1 MENLKKNPL
10 SLQLNVEDFAPASN
24 DEKKSLVV
32 MRESV
37 NFWKDGMRRLR
48 KNKIAMVSLVV
59 ILLIAFMA
67 YVLPS
72 FWPYSYE
79 QQIKGSNNLA
89 PFEYSAAEQK
99 LIDQGENVFPH
110 ILGTDR
116 MGRDFAVRVM
126 MGTRVSLSVGLLAS
140 VLVLL
145 IGATY
150 GAISAFAGGW
160 IDNIMMRITDILYT
174 IPDILLIILL
184 AMAIKE
190 PLESLATKPGF
201 GWMQKLGP
209 NMVSIFIIF
218 ALLYWVGMA
227 RIVRSQVLTL
237 KESEYVTA
245 ARALGASG
253 GRIIKKHLLTNCMG
267 TLIVTTTLQI
277 PSSIF
282 TESYLSFLG
291 LDADKD
297 VETIGQKILTLAA
310 PYVPLDG
317 INDAGVA
324 CGIFM
329 SYQGEGK
336 GTPTDTQTDK
346 PDLTSTT
353 LLRLILDYADS
364 VEDAVALAEQYDL
377 HDSASSCF
385 HYMVADS
392 TGRSAVLE
400 WIGTDADHDTDGAQR
415 QLNVLWNDTDA
426 LSDSADWQVVTNFI
440 KTPGYYD
447 GTTAERK
454 GLDRYEH
461 LTAALRE
468 TDGIVADK
476 NAAMDLLAS
485 VGRRTWN
492 NDDSNSNTVH
502 SVVYDLTDKSVLWVG
517 NEHYGEEAYTF
528 EFQLGR

>member
-1 MENLKKNPL
+1 MKRNSL
-10 SLQLNVEDFAPASN
+10 SKLLRRIACALAALVIALAVAVFALWHNELTTLASFQKLSDRDEAHRDGAVYQINFSGDYFFDEFLSQGGASN
-24 DEKKSLVV
+24 DAELISFVTRSITKGIIPMHIKTS
-32 MRESV
+32 S
-37 NFWKDGMRRLR
+37 
-48 KNKIAMVSLVV
+48 IAC
-59 ILLIAFMA
+59 
-67 YVLPS
+67 
-72 FWPYSYE
+72 
-79 QQIKGSNNLA
+79 
-89 PFEYSAAEQK
+89 
-99 LIDQGENVFPH
+99 
-110 ILGTDR
+110 
-116 MGRDFAVRVM
+116 
-126 MGTRVSLSVGLLAS
+126 
-140 VLVLL
+140 
-145 IGATY
+145 
-150 GAISAFAGGW
+150 SAF
-160 IDNIMMRITDILYT
+160 
-174 IPDILLIILL
+174 
-184 AMAIKE
+184 
-190 PLESLATKPGF
+190 
-201 GWMQKLGP
+201 
-209 NMVSIFIIF
+209 
-218 ALLYWVGMA
+218 
-227 RIVRSQVLTL
+227 
-237 KESEYVTA
+237 TA
-245 ARALGASG
+245 DTQSG
-253 GRIIKKHLLTNCMG
+253 GRVFGRNYDFSATN
-267 TLIVTTTLQI
+267 TAIVYTD
-277 PSSIF
+277 PG
-282 TESYLSFLG
+282 EGRHASYSTIDLSFLG

-297 VETIGQKILTLAA
+297 VETIGQKFLTLAA

-336 GTPTDTQTDK
+336 GTPTDTQTDR
-346 PDLTSTT
+346 PDITSTT

-364 VEDAVALAEQYDL
+364 VEDAVALAQQYDL

-392 TGRSAVLE
+392 TGRSAILE
-400 WIGTDADHDTDGAQR
+400 WVGTDADHDADGAQR

-447 GTTAERK
+447 GTTAEMK

-461 LTAALRE
+461 LAAALRE

-476 NAAMDLLAS
+476 DAAMDLLAS

>member
-1 MENLKKNPL
+1 MKRNSL
-10 SLQLNVEDFAPASN
+10 SKLLRRIACALAALVIALAVAVFALWHNELATLASFQKLADRDEAHRDGAVYQIKVSGDYSFDEFLSQGGASN
-24 DEKKSLVV
+24 DAELISFVTRSITKGIIPMHIKTS
-32 MRESV
+32 S
-37 NFWKDGMRRLR
+37 
-48 KNKIAMVSLVV
+48 IAC
-59 ILLIAFMA
+59 
-67 YVLPS
+67 
-72 FWPYSYE
+72 
-79 QQIKGSNNLA
+79 
-89 PFEYSAAEQK
+89 
-99 LIDQGENVFPH
+99 
-110 ILGTDR
+110 
-116 MGRDFAVRVM
+116 
-126 MGTRVSLSVGLLAS
+126 
-140 VLVLL
+140 
-145 IGATY
+145 
-150 GAISAFAGGW
+150 SAFTADTQSGDRVFGRNYDFSATNTAIVYTDPGEGRHASYST
-160 IDNIMMRITDILYT
+160 ID
-174 IPDILLIILL
+174 
-184 AMAIKE
+184 
-190 PLESLATKPGF
+190 
-201 GWMQKLGP
+201 
-209 NMVSIFIIF
+209 
-218 ALLYWVGMA
+218 
-227 RIVRSQVLTL
+227 
-237 KESEYVTA
+237 
-245 ARALGASG
+245 
-253 GRIIKKHLLTNCMG
+253 
-267 TLIVTTTLQI
+267 
-277 PSSIF
+277 
-282 TESYLSFLG
+282 LSFLG

-297 VETIGQKILTLAA
+297 VETVGQKLLTLAA

-317 INDAGVA
+317 VNDAGVA

-364 VEDAVALAEQYDL
+364 VEDAVALAQQYDL

-392 TGRSAVLE
+392 TGRSAILE
-400 WIGTDADHDTDGAQR
+400 WVGTDADHDADGAER

-447 GTTAERK
+447 GTTAEMK

-461 LTAALRE
+461 LAAALRE

-476 NAAMDLLAS
+476 DAAMDLLAS

>member
-1 MENLKKNPL
+1 MKRNSL
-10 SLQLNVEDFAPASN
+10 SKLLRRIACVLAALVIALAVAVFALWHNELATLASFQKLSDRDEAHRDGAVYQINFSGDYFFDEFLSQGGASN
-24 DEKKSLVV
+24 DAELISFITRSITKGIIPMHIKTS
-32 MRESV
+32 S
-37 NFWKDGMRRLR
+37 
-48 KNKIAMVSLVV
+48 IAC
-59 ILLIAFMA
+59 
-67 YVLPS
+67 
-72 FWPYSYE
+72 
-79 QQIKGSNNLA
+79 
-89 PFEYSAAEQK
+89 
-99 LIDQGENVFPH
+99 
-110 ILGTDR
+110 
-116 MGRDFAVRVM
+116 
-126 MGTRVSLSVGLLAS
+126 
-140 VLVLL
+140 
-145 IGATY
+145 
-150 GAISAFAGGW
+150 SAFTADTQSGDRVFGRNYDFSATNTAIVYTDPGEGRHASYST
-160 IDNIMMRITDILYT
+160 ID
-174 IPDILLIILL
+174 
-184 AMAIKE
+184 
-190 PLESLATKPGF
+190 
-201 GWMQKLGP
+201 
-209 NMVSIFIIF
+209 
-218 ALLYWVGMA
+218 
-227 RIVRSQVLTL
+227 
-237 KESEYVTA
+237 
-245 ARALGASG
+245 
-253 GRIIKKHLLTNCMG
+253 
-267 TLIVTTTLQI
+267 
-277 PSSIF
+277 
-282 TESYLSFLG
+282 LSFLG

-297 VETIGQKILTLAA
+297 VETIGQKFLTLAA

-336 GTPTDTQTDK
+336 GTPTDTQTDR
-346 PDLTSTT
+346 PDITSTT

-364 VEDAVALAEQYDL
+364 VEDAVALAQQYDL

-392 TGRSAVLE
+392 TGRSAILE
-400 WIGTDADHDTDGAQR
+400 WVGTDADHDADGAQR

-426 LSDSADWQVVTNFI
+426 FSDSADWQVVTNFI

-447 GTTAERK
+447 GTSAEMK

-476 NAAMDLLAS
+476 DAAMDLLAS

>member
-1 MENLKKNPL
+1 MKRNSL
-10 SLQLNVEDFAPASN
+10 SKLLRRIACALAALVIALAVAVFALWHNELTTLASFQKLSDRDEAHRDGAVYQINFSGDYFFDEFLSQGGASN
-24 DEKKSLVV
+24 DAELISFVTRSITKGIIPMHIKTS
-32 MRESV
+32 S
-37 NFWKDGMRRLR
+37 
-48 KNKIAMVSLVV
+48 IAC
-59 ILLIAFMA
+59 
-67 YVLPS
+67 
-72 FWPYSYE
+72 
-79 QQIKGSNNLA
+79 
-89 PFEYSAAEQK
+89 
-99 LIDQGENVFPH
+99 
-110 ILGTDR
+110 
-116 MGRDFAVRVM
+116 
-126 MGTRVSLSVGLLAS
+126 
-140 VLVLL
+140 
-145 IGATY
+145 
-150 GAISAFAGGW
+150 SAFTADTQSGDRVFGRNYDFSATNTAIVYTDPGEGRHASYST
-160 IDNIMMRITDILYT
+160 ID
-174 IPDILLIILL
+174 
-184 AMAIKE
+184 
-190 PLESLATKPGF
+190 
-201 GWMQKLGP
+201 
-209 NMVSIFIIF
+209 
-218 ALLYWVGMA
+218 
-227 RIVRSQVLTL
+227 
-237 KESEYVTA
+237 
-245 ARALGASG
+245 
-253 GRIIKKHLLTNCMG
+253 
-267 TLIVTTTLQI
+267 
-277 PSSIF
+277 
-282 TESYLSFLG
+282 LSFLG

-297 VETIGQKILTLAA
+297 VETIGQKFLTLAA

-346 PDLTSTT
+346 PDITSTT

-364 VEDAVALAEQYDL
+364 VEDAVALAQQYDL

-392 TGRSAVLE
+392 TGRSAILE
-400 WIGTDADHDTDGAQR
+400 WVGTDADHDADGAQR

-461 LTAALRE
+461 FTAALRE

-476 NAAMDLLAS
+476 DAAMGLLAS
-485 VGRRTWN
+485 VGRRTWD

>member
-1 MENLKKNPL
+1 MKRNSL
-10 SLQLNVEDFAPASN
+10 SKLLRRIACALAALVIALAVAVFALWHNELTTLASFQKLSDRDEAHRDGAVYQINFSGDYFFDEFLSQGGASN
-24 DEKKSLVV
+24 DAELISFITRSITKGIIPMHIKTS
-32 MRESV
+32 S
-37 NFWKDGMRRLR
+37 
-48 KNKIAMVSLVV
+48 IAC
-59 ILLIAFMA
+59 
-67 YVLPS
+67 
-72 FWPYSYE
+72 
-79 QQIKGSNNLA
+79 
-89 PFEYSAAEQK
+89 
-99 LIDQGENVFPH
+99 
-110 ILGTDR
+110 
-116 MGRDFAVRVM
+116 
-126 MGTRVSLSVGLLAS
+126 
-140 VLVLL
+140 
-145 IGATY
+145 
-150 GAISAFAGGW
+150 SAFTADTQSGDRVFGRNYDFSATNTAIVYTDPGEGRHASYST
-160 IDNIMMRITDILYT
+160 ID
-174 IPDILLIILL
+174 
-184 AMAIKE
+184 
-190 PLESLATKPGF
+190 
-201 GWMQKLGP
+201 
-209 NMVSIFIIF
+209 
-218 ALLYWVGMA
+218 
-227 RIVRSQVLTL
+227 
-237 KESEYVTA
+237 
-245 ARALGASG
+245 
-253 GRIIKKHLLTNCMG
+253 
-267 TLIVTTTLQI
+267 
-277 PSSIF
+277 
-282 TESYLSFLG
+282 LSFLG

-297 VETIGQKILTLAA
+297 VETIGQKFLTLAA

-336 GTPTDTQTDK
+336 GTPTDTQTDR
-346 PDLTSTT
+346 PDITSTT

-364 VEDAVALAEQYDL
+364 VEDAVALAQQYDL

-392 TGRSAVLE
+392 TGRSAILE
-400 WIGTDADHDTDGAQR
+400 WVGTDADHDADGAQR

-447 GTTAERK
+447 GTAAERK

-476 NAAMDLLAS
+476 DAAMDLLAS

>member
-1 MENLKKNPL
+1 MKRNSL
-10 SLQLNVEDFAPASN
+10 SKLLRRIACALAALVIALAVAVFALWHNELATLASFQKLSDRDEAHRDGAVYQINFSGDYSFDEFLSQGGASN
-24 DEKKSLVV
+24 DAELISFVTRSITKGIIPMHIKTS
-32 MRESV
+32 S
-37 NFWKDGMRRLR
+37 
-48 KNKIAMVSLVV
+48 IAC
-59 ILLIAFMA
+59 
-67 YVLPS
+67 
-72 FWPYSYE
+72 
-79 QQIKGSNNLA
+79 
-89 PFEYSAAEQK
+89 
-99 LIDQGENVFPH
+99 
-110 ILGTDR
+110 
-116 MGRDFAVRVM
+116 
-126 MGTRVSLSVGLLAS
+126 
-140 VLVLL
+140 
-145 IGATY
+145 
-150 GAISAFAGGW
+150 SAFTADTQSGDRVFGRNYDFSATNTAIVYTDPGEGRHASYST
-160 IDNIMMRITDILYT
+160 ID
-174 IPDILLIILL
+174 
-184 AMAIKE
+184 
-190 PLESLATKPGF
+190 
-201 GWMQKLGP
+201 
-209 NMVSIFIIF
+209 
-218 ALLYWVGMA
+218 
-227 RIVRSQVLTL
+227 
-237 KESEYVTA
+237 
-245 ARALGASG
+245 
-253 GRIIKKHLLTNCMG
+253 
-267 TLIVTTTLQI
+267 
-277 PSSIF
+277 
-282 TESYLSFLG
+282 LSFLG

-297 VETIGQKILTLAA
+297 VETIGQKFLTLAA

-336 GTPTDTQTDK
+336 GTPTDTQTDR
-346 PDLTSTT
+346 PDITSTT

-364 VEDAVALAEQYDL
+364 VEDAVALAQQYDL

-392 TGRSAVLE
+392 TGRSAILE
-400 WIGTDADHDTDGAQR
+400 WVGTDADHDADGAQR

-447 GTTAERK
+447 GTSAEMK

-461 LTAALRE
+461 LAAALRE

>member
-1 MENLKKNPL
+1 MKRNSL
-10 SLQLNVEDFAPASN
+10 SKLLRRIACALAALVIALAVAVFALWHNELTTLASFQKLSDRDEAHRDGAVYQINFSGDYSFDEFLSQGGASN
-24 DEKKSLVV
+24 DAELISFVTRSITKGIIPMHIKTS
-32 MRESV
+32 S
-37 NFWKDGMRRLR
+37 
-48 KNKIAMVSLVV
+48 IAC
-59 ILLIAFMA
+59 
-67 YVLPS
+67 
-72 FWPYSYE
+72 
-79 QQIKGSNNLA
+79 
-89 PFEYSAAEQK
+89 
-99 LIDQGENVFPH
+99 
-110 ILGTDR
+110 
-116 MGRDFAVRVM
+116 
-126 MGTRVSLSVGLLAS
+126 
-140 VLVLL
+140 
-145 IGATY
+145 
-150 GAISAFAGGW
+150 SAFTADTQSGDRVFGRNYDFSATNTAIVYTNPGEGRHASYST
-160 IDNIMMRITDILYT
+160 ID
-174 IPDILLIILL
+174 
-184 AMAIKE
+184 
-190 PLESLATKPGF
+190 
-201 GWMQKLGP
+201 
-209 NMVSIFIIF
+209 
-218 ALLYWVGMA
+218 
-227 RIVRSQVLTL
+227 
-237 KESEYVTA
+237 
-245 ARALGASG
+245 
-253 GRIIKKHLLTNCMG
+253 
-267 TLIVTTTLQI
+267 
-277 PSSIF
+277 
-282 TESYLSFLG
+282 LSFLG

-297 VETIGQKILTLAA
+297 VETISQKILTLAA

-336 GTPTDTQTDK
+336 GTPTDTQTDR

-364 VEDAVALAEQYDL
+364 VEDAVALAQQYDL

-392 TGRSAVLE
+392 TGRSAILE
-400 WIGTDADHDTDGAQR
+400 WVGTDADHDADGAQR

-447 GTTAERK
+447 GTTAEMK

-461 LTAALRE
+461 LAAALRE

-476 NAAMDLLAS
+476 DAAMDLLAS

-517 NEHYGEEAYTF
+517 NEHYGEGAYTF

>member
-1 MENLKKNPL
+1 MKRNSL
-10 SLQLNVEDFAPASN
+10 SKLLRRIACALAALVIALAVAVFALWHNELATLASFQKLSDRDEAHRDGAVYQINFSGDYFFDEFLSQGGASN
-24 DEKKSLVV
+24 DAELISFITRSITKGIIPMHIKTS
-32 MRESV
+32 S
-37 NFWKDGMRRLR
+37 
-48 KNKIAMVSLVV
+48 IAC
-59 ILLIAFMA
+59 
-67 YVLPS
+67 
-72 FWPYSYE
+72 
-79 QQIKGSNNLA
+79 
-89 PFEYSAAEQK
+89 
-99 LIDQGENVFPH
+99 
-110 ILGTDR
+110 
-116 MGRDFAVRVM
+116 
-126 MGTRVSLSVGLLAS
+126 
-140 VLVLL
+140 
-145 IGATY
+145 
-150 GAISAFAGGW
+150 SAFTADTQSGDRVFGRNYDFSATNTAIVYTDPGEGRHASYST
-160 IDNIMMRITDILYT
+160 ID
-174 IPDILLIILL
+174 
-184 AMAIKE
+184 
-190 PLESLATKPGF
+190 
-201 GWMQKLGP
+201 
-209 NMVSIFIIF
+209 
-218 ALLYWVGMA
+218 
-227 RIVRSQVLTL
+227 
-237 KESEYVTA
+237 
-245 ARALGASG
+245 
-253 GRIIKKHLLTNCMG
+253 
-267 TLIVTTTLQI
+267 
-277 PSSIF
+277 
-282 TESYLSFLG
+282 LSFLG

-297 VETIGQKILTLAA
+297 VETIGQKFLTLAA

-336 GTPTDTQTDK
+336 GTPTDTQTDR
-346 PDLTSTT
+346 PDITSTT

-364 VEDAVALAEQYDL
+364 VEDAVALAQQYDL

-392 TGRSAVLE
+392 TGRSAILE
-400 WIGTDADHDTDGAQR
+400 WVGTDADHDTDGAQR

-447 GTTAERK
+447 GTSAEMK

-461 LTAALRE
+461 LAAALRE

-476 NAAMDLLAS
+476 DAAMDLLAS

>member
-1 MENLKKNPL
+1 MKRNSL
-10 SLQLNVEDFAPASN
+10 SKLLRRIVCALAALVIALAVAVFALWHNELTTLASFQKLSDRDEAHRDGAVYQINFSGDYFFDEFLSQGGASN
-24 DEKKSLVV
+24 DAELISFVTRSITKGIIPMHIKTS
-32 MRESV
+32 S
-37 NFWKDGMRRLR
+37 
-48 KNKIAMVSLVV
+48 IAC
-59 ILLIAFMA
+59 
-67 YVLPS
+67 
-72 FWPYSYE
+72 
-79 QQIKGSNNLA
+79 
-89 PFEYSAAEQK
+89 
-99 LIDQGENVFPH
+99 
-110 ILGTDR
+110 
-116 MGRDFAVRVM
+116 
-126 MGTRVSLSVGLLAS
+126 
-140 VLVLL
+140 
-145 IGATY
+145 
-150 GAISAFAGGW
+150 SAFTADTQSGDRVFGRNYDFSATNTAIVYTDPGEGRHASYST
-160 IDNIMMRITDILYT
+160 ID
-174 IPDILLIILL
+174 
-184 AMAIKE
+184 
-190 PLESLATKPGF
+190 
-201 GWMQKLGP
+201 
-209 NMVSIFIIF
+209 
-218 ALLYWVGMA
+218 
-227 RIVRSQVLTL
+227 
-237 KESEYVTA
+237 
-245 ARALGASG
+245 
-253 GRIIKKHLLTNCMG
+253 
-267 TLIVTTTLQI
+267 
-277 PSSIF
+277 
-282 TESYLSFLG
+282 LSFLG

-297 VETIGQKILTLAA
+297 VETIGQKLLTLAA

-336 GTPTDTQTDK
+336 GTPTDTQTDR
-346 PDLTSTT
+346 PDITSTT

-364 VEDAVALAEQYDL
+364 VEDAVALAQQYDL

-392 TGRSAVLE
+392 TGRSAILE
-400 WIGTDADHDTDGAQR
+400 WVGTDADHDADGAQR

-447 GTTAERK
+447 GTTAEMK

-461 LTAALRE
+461 LAAALRE

-476 NAAMDLLAS
+476 DAAMDLLAS

>member
-1 MENLKKNPL
+1 MKRNSL
-10 SLQLNVEDFAPASN
+10 SKLLRRIACALAALVIALAVAVFALWHNELTTLASFQKLSDRDEAHRDGAVYQINFSGDYSFDEFLSQGGASN
-24 DEKKSLVV
+24 DAELISFVTRSITKGIIPMHIKTS
-32 MRESV
+32 S
-37 NFWKDGMRRLR
+37 
-48 KNKIAMVSLVV
+48 IAC
-59 ILLIAFMA
+59 
-67 YVLPS
+67 
-72 FWPYSYE
+72 
-79 QQIKGSNNLA
+79 
-89 PFEYSAAEQK
+89 
-99 LIDQGENVFPH
+99 
-110 ILGTDR
+110 
-116 MGRDFAVRVM
+116 
-126 MGTRVSLSVGLLAS
+126 
-140 VLVLL
+140 
-145 IGATY
+145 
-150 GAISAFAGGW
+150 SAFTADTQSGDRVFGRNYDFSATNTAIVYTDPGEGRHASYST
-160 IDNIMMRITDILYT
+160 ID
-174 IPDILLIILL
+174 
-184 AMAIKE
+184 
-190 PLESLATKPGF
+190 
-201 GWMQKLGP
+201 
-209 NMVSIFIIF
+209 
-218 ALLYWVGMA
+218 
-227 RIVRSQVLTL
+227 
-237 KESEYVTA
+237 
-245 ARALGASG
+245 
-253 GRIIKKHLLTNCMG
+253 
-267 TLIVTTTLQI
+267 
-277 PSSIF
+277 
-282 TESYLSFLG
+282 LSFLG

-336 GTPTDTQTDK
+336 GTPTDTQTDR
-346 PDLTSTT
+346 PDITSTT

-364 VEDAVALAEQYDL
+364 VEDAVALAQQYDL

-392 TGRSAVLE
+392 TGRSAILE
-400 WIGTDADHDTDGAQR
+400 WVGTDADHDADGAQR

-447 GTTAERK
+447 GTTAEMK

-461 LTAALRE
+461 LAAALRE

-476 NAAMDLLAS
+476 DAAMDLLAS

>member
-1 MENLKKNPL
+1 MKRNSL
-10 SLQLNVEDFAPASN
+10 SKLLRRIACALAALVIALAVAVFALWHNELTTLASFQKLSDRDEAHRDGAVYQINVSGDYSFDEFLSQGGASN
-24 DEKKSLVV
+24 DAELISFVTRSITKGIIPMHIKTS
-32 MRESV
+32 S
-37 NFWKDGMRRLR
+37 
-48 KNKIAMVSLVV
+48 IAC
-59 ILLIAFMA
+59 
-67 YVLPS
+67 
-72 FWPYSYE
+72 
-79 QQIKGSNNLA
+79 
-89 PFEYSAAEQK
+89 
-99 LIDQGENVFPH
+99 
-110 ILGTDR
+110 
-116 MGRDFAVRVM
+116 
-126 MGTRVSLSVGLLAS
+126 
-140 VLVLL
+140 
-145 IGATY
+145 
-150 GAISAFAGGW
+150 SAFTADTQNGDRVFGRNYDFSATNTAIVYTDPGEGRHASYST
-160 IDNIMMRITDILYT
+160 ID
-174 IPDILLIILL
+174 
-184 AMAIKE
+184 
-190 PLESLATKPGF
+190 
-201 GWMQKLGP
+201 
-209 NMVSIFIIF
+209 
-218 ALLYWVGMA
+218 
-227 RIVRSQVLTL
+227 
-237 KESEYVTA
+237 
-245 ARALGASG
+245 
-253 GRIIKKHLLTNCMG
+253 
-267 TLIVTTTLQI
+267 
-277 PSSIF
+277 
-282 TESYLSFLG
+282 LSFLG

-297 VETIGQKILTLAA
+297 VETVGQKILTLAA

-329 SYQGEGK
+329 SYQGKGK

-364 VEDAVALAEQYDL
+364 VEDAVALAQQYDL

-392 TGRSAVLE
+392 TGRSAILE
-400 WIGTDADHDTDGAQR
+400 WVGTDADHDVDGAQR

-447 GTTAERK
+447 GTTAEMK

-461 LTAALRE
+461 LAAALRE

-476 NAAMDLLAS
+476 DAAMDLLAS

>member
-1 MENLKKNPL
+1 MKRNSL
-10 SLQLNVEDFAPASN
+10 SKLLRRIACALAALIIALAVAVFALWHNELATLAS
-24 DEKKSLVV
+24 
-32 MRESV
+32 
-37 NFWKDGMRRLR
+37 F
-48 KNKIAMVSLVV
+48 
-59 ILLIAFMA
+59 
-67 YVLPS
+67 
-72 FWPYSYE
+72 
-79 QQIKGSNNLA
+79 
-89 PFEYSAAEQK
+89 QK
-99 LIDQGENVFPH
+99 LSDRDAAHRDGAVYQINVSGDYSFDAFLSQGGASTDAELISFITRSITKGIIPMH
-110 ILGTDR
+110 IKTSSI
-116 MGRDFAVRVM
+116 AC
-126 MGTRVSLSVGLLAS
+126 
-140 VLVLL
+140 
-145 IGATY
+145 
-150 GAISAFAGGW
+150 SAFTADTQSGDRVFGRNYDFSATNTAIVYTDPGEGRHASYST
-160 IDNIMMRITDILYT
+160 ID
-174 IPDILLIILL
+174 
-184 AMAIKE
+184 
-190 PLESLATKPGF
+190 
-201 GWMQKLGP
+201 
-209 NMVSIFIIF
+209 
-218 ALLYWVGMA
+218 
-227 RIVRSQVLTL
+227 
-237 KESEYVTA
+237 
-245 ARALGASG
+245 
-253 GRIIKKHLLTNCMG
+253 
-267 TLIVTTTLQI
+267 
-277 PSSIF
+277 
-282 TESYLSFLG
+282 LSFLG

-297 VETIGQKILTLAA
+297 VETIGQKFLTLAA

-364 VEDAVALAEQYDL
+364 VEDAVALAQQYDL

-392 TGRSAVLE
+392 TGRSAILE
-400 WIGTDADHDTDGAQR
+400 WVGTDADHDADGAQR

-447 GTTAERK
+447 GTAAERK

-461 LTAALRE
+461 LAAALRE

-476 NAAMDLLAS
+476 DAAMDLLAS

>member
-1 MENLKKNPL
+1 MKRNSL
-10 SLQLNVEDFAPASN
+10 SKLLRRIACALAALVIALAVAVFALWHNELTTLASFQKLSDRDEAHRDGAVYQINFSGDYFFDEFLSQGGASN
-24 DEKKSLVV
+24 DAELISFVTRSITKGIIPMHIKTS
-32 MRESV
+32 S
-37 NFWKDGMRRLR
+37 
-48 KNKIAMVSLVV
+48 IAC
-59 ILLIAFMA
+59 
-67 YVLPS
+67 
-72 FWPYSYE
+72 
-79 QQIKGSNNLA
+79 
-89 PFEYSAAEQK
+89 
-99 LIDQGENVFPH
+99 
-110 ILGTDR
+110 
-116 MGRDFAVRVM
+116 
-126 MGTRVSLSVGLLAS
+126 
-140 VLVLL
+140 
-145 IGATY
+145 
-150 GAISAFAGGW
+150 SAFTADTQSGDRVFGRNYDFSATNTAIVYTDPGEGRHASYST
-160 IDNIMMRITDILYT
+160 ID
-174 IPDILLIILL
+174 
-184 AMAIKE
+184 
-190 PLESLATKPGF
+190 
-201 GWMQKLGP
+201 
-209 NMVSIFIIF
+209 
-218 ALLYWVGMA
+218 
-227 RIVRSQVLTL
+227 
-237 KESEYVTA
+237 
-245 ARALGASG
+245 
-253 GRIIKKHLLTNCMG
+253 
-267 TLIVTTTLQI
+267 
-277 PSSIF
+277 
-282 TESYLSFLG
+282 LSFLG

-297 VETIGQKILTLAA
+297 VETIGQKFLTLAA

-336 GTPTDTQTDK
+336 GTPTDTQTDR

-364 VEDAVALAEQYDL
+364 VEDAVALAQQYDL

-392 TGRSAVLE
+392 TGRSAILE
-400 WIGTDADHDTDGAQR
+400 WVGTDADHDADGAQR

-447 GTTAERK
+447 GTTAEMK

-461 LTAALRE
+461 LAAALRE

-476 NAAMDLLAS
+476 DAAMDLLAS

>member
-1 MENLKKNPL
+1 MKRNSL
-10 SLQLNVEDFAPASN
+10 SKLLRRIACALAALVIALAVAVFALWHNELTTLASFQKLSDRDEAHRDGAVYQINFSGDYFFDEFLSQGGASN
-24 DEKKSLVV
+24 DAELISFVTRSITKGIIPMHIKTS
-32 MRESV
+32 S
-37 NFWKDGMRRLR
+37 
-48 KNKIAMVSLVV
+48 IAC
-59 ILLIAFMA
+59 
-67 YVLPS
+67 
-72 FWPYSYE
+72 
-79 QQIKGSNNLA
+79 
-89 PFEYSAAEQK
+89 
-99 LIDQGENVFPH
+99 
-110 ILGTDR
+110 
-116 MGRDFAVRVM
+116 
-126 MGTRVSLSVGLLAS
+126 
-140 VLVLL
+140 
-145 IGATY
+145 
-150 GAISAFAGGW
+150 SAFTADTQSGDRVFGRNYDFSATNTAIVYTDPGEGRHASYST
-160 IDNIMMRITDILYT
+160 ID
-174 IPDILLIILL
+174 
-184 AMAIKE
+184 
-190 PLESLATKPGF
+190 
-201 GWMQKLGP
+201 
-209 NMVSIFIIF
+209 
-218 ALLYWVGMA
+218 
-227 RIVRSQVLTL
+227 
-237 KESEYVTA
+237 
-245 ARALGASG
+245 
-253 GRIIKKHLLTNCMG
+253 
-267 TLIVTTTLQI
+267 
-277 PSSIF
+277 
-282 TESYLSFLG
+282 LSFLG

-297 VETIGQKILTLAA
+297 VETIGQKFLTLAA

-346 PDLTSTT
+346 PDITSTT

-364 VEDAVALAEQYDL
+364 VEDAVALAQQYDL

-392 TGRSAVLE
+392 TGRSAILE
-400 WIGTDADHDTDGAQR
+400 WVGTDADHDADGAQR

-447 GTTAERK
+447 DTTAEMK

-461 LTAALRE
+461 LAAALRE

-476 NAAMDLLAS
+476 DAAMDLLAS

>member
-1 MENLKKNPL
+1 MKRNSL
-10 SLQLNVEDFAPASN
+10 SKRLRRIACALAALVIALAVAVFALWHNELTTLASFQKLSDRDEAHRDGAVYQINFSGDYFFDEFLSQGGASN
-24 DEKKSLVV
+24 DAELISFVTRSITKGIIPMHIKTS
-32 MRESV
+32 S
-37 NFWKDGMRRLR
+37 
-48 KNKIAMVSLVV
+48 IAC
-59 ILLIAFMA
+59 
-67 YVLPS
+67 
-72 FWPYSYE
+72 
-79 QQIKGSNNLA
+79 
-89 PFEYSAAEQK
+89 
-99 LIDQGENVFPH
+99 
-110 ILGTDR
+110 
-116 MGRDFAVRVM
+116 
-126 MGTRVSLSVGLLAS
+126 
-140 VLVLL
+140 
-145 IGATY
+145 
-150 GAISAFAGGW
+150 SAF
-160 IDNIMMRITDILYT
+160 
-174 IPDILLIILL
+174 
-184 AMAIKE
+184 
-190 PLESLATKPGF
+190 
-201 GWMQKLGP
+201 
-209 NMVSIFIIF
+209 
-218 ALLYWVGMA
+218 
-227 RIVRSQVLTL
+227 
-237 KESEYVTA
+237 TA
-245 ARALGASG
+245 DTQSG
-253 GRIIKKHLLTNCMG
+253 GRVFGRNYDFSATN
-267 TLIVTTTLQI
+267 TAIVYTD
-277 PSSIF
+277 PG
-282 TESYLSFLG
+282 EGRHASYSTIDLSFLG

-297 VETIGQKILTLAA
+297 VETIGQKFLTLAA

-336 GTPTDTQTDK
+336 GTPTDTQTDR
-346 PDLTSTT
+346 PDITSTT

-364 VEDAVALAEQYDL
+364 VEDAVALAQQYDL

-392 TGRSAVLE
+392 TGRSAILE
-400 WIGTDADHDTDGAQR
+400 WVGTDADHDADGAQR

-447 GTTAERK
+447 GTTAEMK

-461 LTAALRE
+461 LAAALRE

-476 NAAMDLLAS
+476 DAAMDLLAS

>member
-1 MENLKKNPL
+1 MKRNSL
-10 SLQLNVEDFAPASN
+10 SKLLRRIACALAALVIALAVAVFALWHNELTTLASFQKLSDRDEAHRDGAVYQINFSGDYFFDEFLSQGGASN
-24 DEKKSLVV
+24 DAELISFITRSITKGIIPMHIKTS
-32 MRESV
+32 S
-37 NFWKDGMRRLR
+37 
-48 KNKIAMVSLVV
+48 IAC
-59 ILLIAFMA
+59 
-67 YVLPS
+67 
-72 FWPYSYE
+72 
-79 QQIKGSNNLA
+79 
-89 PFEYSAAEQK
+89 
-99 LIDQGENVFPH
+99 
-110 ILGTDR
+110 
-116 MGRDFAVRVM
+116 
-126 MGTRVSLSVGLLAS
+126 
-140 VLVLL
+140 
-145 IGATY
+145 
-150 GAISAFAGGW
+150 SAFTADTQSGDRVFGRNYDFSATNTAIVYTDPGEGRHASYST
-160 IDNIMMRITDILYT
+160 ID
-174 IPDILLIILL
+174 
-184 AMAIKE
+184 
-190 PLESLATKPGF
+190 
-201 GWMQKLGP
+201 
-209 NMVSIFIIF
+209 
-218 ALLYWVGMA
+218 
-227 RIVRSQVLTL
+227 
-237 KESEYVTA
+237 
-245 ARALGASG
+245 
-253 GRIIKKHLLTNCMG
+253 
-267 TLIVTTTLQI
+267 
-277 PSSIF
+277 
-282 TESYLSFLG
+282 LSFLG

-297 VETIGQKILTLAA
+297 VETIGQKFLTLAA

-346 PDLTSTT
+346 PDITSTT

-364 VEDAVALAEQYDL
+364 VEDAVALAQQYDL

-385 HYMVADS
+385 HYMIADS
-392 TGRSAVLE
+392 TGRSAILE
-400 WIGTDADHDTDGAQR
+400 WVGTDADHDADGTQR

-447 GTTAERK
+447 GTSAEMK

-461 LTAALRE
+461 LAAALRE

-476 NAAMDLLAS
+476 DAAMDLLAS

>member
-1 MENLKKNPL
+1 MKRNSL
-10 SLQLNVEDFAPASN
+10 SKLLRRIACALAALVIALAVAVFALWHNELATLASFQKLSDRDEAHRDGAVYQINFSGDYSFDEFLSQGGASN
-24 DEKKSLVV
+24 DAELISFVTRSITKGIIPMHIKTS
-32 MRESV
+32 S
-37 NFWKDGMRRLR
+37 
-48 KNKIAMVSLVV
+48 IAC
-59 ILLIAFMA
+59 
-67 YVLPS
+67 
-72 FWPYSYE
+72 
-79 QQIKGSNNLA
+79 
-89 PFEYSAAEQK
+89 
-99 LIDQGENVFPH
+99 
-110 ILGTDR
+110 
-116 MGRDFAVRVM
+116 
-126 MGTRVSLSVGLLAS
+126 
-140 VLVLL
+140 
-145 IGATY
+145 
-150 GAISAFAGGW
+150 SAFTADTQSGDRVFGRNYDFSATNTAIVYTNPGEGRHASYST
-160 IDNIMMRITDILYT
+160 ID
-174 IPDILLIILL
+174 
-184 AMAIKE
+184 
-190 PLESLATKPGF
+190 
-201 GWMQKLGP
+201 
-209 NMVSIFIIF
+209 
-218 ALLYWVGMA
+218 
-227 RIVRSQVLTL
+227 
-237 KESEYVTA
+237 
-245 ARALGASG
+245 
-253 GRIIKKHLLTNCMG
+253 
-267 TLIVTTTLQI
+267 
-277 PSSIF
+277 
-282 TESYLSFLG
+282 LSFLG

-297 VETIGQKILTLAA
+297 VETIGQKFLTLAA

-336 GTPTDTQTDK
+336 GTPTDTQTDR

-364 VEDAVALAEQYDL
+364 VEDAVALAQQYDL

-392 TGRSAVLE
+392 TGRSAILE
-400 WIGTDADHDTDGAQR
+400 WVGTDADHDADGAQR
-415 QLNVLWNDTDA
+415 QLNVLWNDTDV

-447 GTTAERK
+447 GTTAEMK

-461 LTAALRE
+461 LAAALRE

-476 NAAMDLLAS
+476 DAAMDLLAS

>member
-1 MENLKKNPL
+1 MKRNSL
-10 SLQLNVEDFAPASN
+10 SKLLRRIACALAALVIALAVAVFALWHNELTTIASFQKLSDRDEAHRDGAVYQINFSGDYFFDEFLSQGGASN
-24 DEKKSLVV
+24 DAELISFVTRSITKGIIPMHIKTS
-32 MRESV
+32 S
-37 NFWKDGMRRLR
+37 
-48 KNKIAMVSLVV
+48 IAC
-59 ILLIAFMA
+59 
-67 YVLPS
+67 
-72 FWPYSYE
+72 
-79 QQIKGSNNLA
+79 
-89 PFEYSAAEQK
+89 
-99 LIDQGENVFPH
+99 
-110 ILGTDR
+110 
-116 MGRDFAVRVM
+116 
-126 MGTRVSLSVGLLAS
+126 
-140 VLVLL
+140 
-145 IGATY
+145 
-150 GAISAFAGGW
+150 SAFTADTQSGDRVFGRNYDFSATNTAIVYTDPGEGRHASYST
-160 IDNIMMRITDILYT
+160 ID
-174 IPDILLIILL
+174 
-184 AMAIKE
+184 
-190 PLESLATKPGF
+190 
-201 GWMQKLGP
+201 
-209 NMVSIFIIF
+209 
-218 ALLYWVGMA
+218 
-227 RIVRSQVLTL
+227 
-237 KESEYVTA
+237 
-245 ARALGASG
+245 
-253 GRIIKKHLLTNCMG
+253 
-267 TLIVTTTLQI
+267 
-277 PSSIF
+277 
-282 TESYLSFLG
+282 LSFLG

-297 VETIGQKILTLAA
+297 VETIGQKFLTLAA

-346 PDLTSTT
+346 PDITSTT

-364 VEDAVALAEQYDL
+364 VEDAVALAQQYDL

-392 TGRSAVLE
+392 TGRSAILE
-400 WIGTDADHDTDGAQR
+400 WVGTDADHDADGAQR

-447 GTTAERK
+447 GTTAEMK

-461 LTAALRE
+461 LAAALRE
-468 TDGIVADK
+468 TDGVVADK
-476 NAAMDLLAS
+476 DAAMDLLAS

>member
-1 MENLKKNPL
+1 MKRNSL
-10 SLQLNVEDFAPASN
+10 SKLLRRIACALAALVIALAVAVFALWHNELTTLASFQKLSDRDEAHRDGAVYQINFSGDYFFDEFLSQGGASN
-24 DEKKSLVV
+24 DAELISFITRSITKGIIPMHIKTS
-32 MRESV
+32 S
-37 NFWKDGMRRLR
+37 
-48 KNKIAMVSLVV
+48 IAC
-59 ILLIAFMA
+59 
-67 YVLPS
+67 
-72 FWPYSYE
+72 
-79 QQIKGSNNLA
+79 
-89 PFEYSAAEQK
+89 
-99 LIDQGENVFPH
+99 
-110 ILGTDR
+110 
-116 MGRDFAVRVM
+116 
-126 MGTRVSLSVGLLAS
+126 
-140 VLVLL
+140 
-145 IGATY
+145 
-150 GAISAFAGGW
+150 SAFTADTQSGDRVFGRNYDFSATNTAIVYTDPGEGRHASYST
-160 IDNIMMRITDILYT
+160 ID
-174 IPDILLIILL
+174 
-184 AMAIKE
+184 
-190 PLESLATKPGF
+190 
-201 GWMQKLGP
+201 
-209 NMVSIFIIF
+209 
-218 ALLYWVGMA
+218 
-227 RIVRSQVLTL
+227 
-237 KESEYVTA
+237 
-245 ARALGASG
+245 
-253 GRIIKKHLLTNCMG
+253 
-267 TLIVTTTLQI
+267 
-277 PSSIF
+277 
-282 TESYLSFLG
+282 LSFLG

-297 VETIGQKILTLAA
+297 VETIGQKFLTLAA

-346 PDLTSTT
+346 PDITSTT

-364 VEDAVALAEQYDL
+364 VEDAVALAQQYDL

-392 TGRSAVLE
+392 TGRSAILE
-400 WIGTDADHDTDGAQR
+400 WVGTDADHDADGAQR

-476 NAAMDLLAS
+476 DAAMGLLAS
-485 VGRRTWN
+485 VGRRTWD

>member
-1 MENLKKNPL
+1 MKRNSL
-10 SLQLNVEDFAPASN
+10 SKLLRRIACALAALVIALAVAVFALWHNELTTLASFQKLSDRDEAHRDGAVYQINFSGDYFFDEFLSQGGASN
-24 DEKKSLVV
+24 DAELISFVTRSITKGIIPMHIKTS
-32 MRESV
+32 S
-37 NFWKDGMRRLR
+37 
-48 KNKIAMVSLVV
+48 IAC
-59 ILLIAFMA
+59 
-67 YVLPS
+67 
-72 FWPYSYE
+72 
-79 QQIKGSNNLA
+79 
-89 PFEYSAAEQK
+89 
-99 LIDQGENVFPH
+99 
-110 ILGTDR
+110 
-116 MGRDFAVRVM
+116 
-126 MGTRVSLSVGLLAS
+126 
-140 VLVLL
+140 
-145 IGATY
+145 
-150 GAISAFAGGW
+150 SAFTADTQSGDRVFGRNYDFSATNTAIVYTDPGEGRHASYST
-160 IDNIMMRITDILYT
+160 ID
-174 IPDILLIILL
+174 
-184 AMAIKE
+184 
-190 PLESLATKPGF
+190 
-201 GWMQKLGP
+201 
-209 NMVSIFIIF
+209 
-218 ALLYWVGMA
+218 
-227 RIVRSQVLTL
+227 
-237 KESEYVTA
+237 
-245 ARALGASG
+245 
-253 GRIIKKHLLTNCMG
+253 
-267 TLIVTTTLQI
+267 
-277 PSSIF
+277 
-282 TESYLSFLG
+282 LSFLG

-297 VETIGQKILTLAA
+297 VETIGQKFLTLAA

-336 GTPTDTQTDK
+336 GTPTDTQTDR
-346 PDLTSTT
+346 PDITSTT

-364 VEDAVALAEQYDL
+364 VEDAVALAQQYDL

-392 TGRSAVLE
+392 TGRSAILE
-400 WIGTDADHDTDGAQR
+400 WVGTDADHDADGAQR

-447 GTTAERK
+447 GTSAEMK

-461 LTAALRE
+461 LAAALRE
-468 TDGIVADK
+468 TDGIVTDK

>member
-1 MENLKKNPL
+1 MKRNSL
-10 SLQLNVEDFAPASN
+10 SKLLRRIACALAALVIALAVAVFALWHNELTTLASFQKLSDRDEAHRDGAVYQINVSGDYFFDEFLSQGGASN
-24 DEKKSLVV
+24 DAELISFITRSITKGIIPMHIKTS
-32 MRESV
+32 S
-37 NFWKDGMRRLR
+37 
-48 KNKIAMVSLVV
+48 IAC
-59 ILLIAFMA
+59 
-67 YVLPS
+67 
-72 FWPYSYE
+72 
-79 QQIKGSNNLA
+79 
-89 PFEYSAAEQK
+89 
-99 LIDQGENVFPH
+99 
-110 ILGTDR
+110 
-116 MGRDFAVRVM
+116 
-126 MGTRVSLSVGLLAS
+126 
-140 VLVLL
+140 
-145 IGATY
+145 
-150 GAISAFAGGW
+150 SAFTADTQSGDRVFGRNYDFSATNTAIVYTDPGEGRHASYST
-160 IDNIMMRITDILYT
+160 ID
-174 IPDILLIILL
+174 
-184 AMAIKE
+184 
-190 PLESLATKPGF
+190 
-201 GWMQKLGP
+201 
-209 NMVSIFIIF
+209 
-218 ALLYWVGMA
+218 
-227 RIVRSQVLTL
+227 
-237 KESEYVTA
+237 
-245 ARALGASG
+245 
-253 GRIIKKHLLTNCMG
+253 
-267 TLIVTTTLQI
+267 
-277 PSSIF
+277 
-282 TESYLSFLG
+282 LSFLG

-297 VETIGQKILTLAA
+297 VETIGQKFLTLAA

-329 SYQGEGK
+329 SYQGKGK

-364 VEDAVALAEQYDL
+364 VEDAVALAQQYDL

-392 TGRSAVLE
+392 TGRSAILE
-400 WIGTDADHDTDGAQR
+400 WVGTDADHDADGAER

-447 GTTAERK
+447 GTTAEMK

-461 LTAALRE
+461 LAAALRE

-476 NAAMDLLAS
+476 DAAMDLLAS